1 MVDALVQREH
11 DVLSAASRWT
21 WTSSV
26 SRTPP
31 SPASLTA
38 IGFSGSVWVAN
49 EAQPAPN
56 LLVLLHGLGDSPT
69 PFARF
74 ASALSLPSTS
84 ALALSG
90 PLPLPAG
97 LPGAS
102 WCDSFEADG
111 SLIDGSLP
119 GEQRRVLSL
128 VSQSRRRLL
137 RLLEHLEFGC
147 GWPSSR
153 VFFFGYGQGGVAC
166 LDLLCG
172 LRLARLGGVVSW
184 CGLPLPEAPNSVVG
198 SAAAASTPL
207 LVVAGASDRET
218 PPAKAR
224 RRFQR
229 LVDLWRRHQTAN
241 TGGGSSEG
249 VDAEQNLV
257 LLPDHGGSAMVGS
270 ASDAR
275 RLHEFFA
282 RHLALATALEDDPTV
297 VRVG

>member
-1 MVDALVQREH
+1 MDDCALLQREH
-11 DVLSAASRWT
+11 DVLSAGSRWT
-21 WTSSV
+21 WTAPV
-26 SRTPP
+26 ARTPP

-38 IGFSGSVWVAN
+38 IGFAGSVWADNVPRA
-49 EAQPAPN
+49 APN
-56 LLVLLHGLGDSPT
+56 LLLLLHGLGDSPA

-74 ASALSLPSTS
+74 ASALSLPQTS

-97 LPGAS
+97 LPGS
-102 WCDSFEADG
+102 CWCDSFEADG
-111 SLIDGSLP
+111 ALIDGSRP

-128 VSQSRRRLL
+128 VSQSRSRLL

-153 VFFFGYGQGGVAC
+153 VFLFGYAQGGIAC
-166 LDLLCG
+166 LDVLCG
-172 LRLARLGGVVSW
+172 LRRARLGGVVSW
-184 CGLPLPEAPNSVVG
+184 CGLPLPEAPSCIVG
-198 SAAAASTPL
+198 SPAAASTPL
-207 LVVAGASDRET
+207 LVVGGERDRET
-218 PPAKAR
+218 PPEKAR

-229 LVDLWRRHQTAN
+229 LVDLWRHQRADAGS
-241 TGGGSSEG
+241 GGN
-249 VDAEQNLV
+249 DAEQNLA

-282 RHLALATALEDDPTV
+282 RHLALTTALEDDPTV